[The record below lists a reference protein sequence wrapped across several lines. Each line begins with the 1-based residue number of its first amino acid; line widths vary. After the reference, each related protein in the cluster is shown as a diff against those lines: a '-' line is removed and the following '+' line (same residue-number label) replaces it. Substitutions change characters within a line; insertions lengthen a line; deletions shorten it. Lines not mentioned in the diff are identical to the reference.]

1 MSSGS
6 WPAIGRASGVIPRL
20 ARLGELALRGGG
32 GEPVDWK
39 RTLSSH
45 GVATLVPNR
54 VDTTAWTLDT
64 TLSPGRGKA
73 HGVHLSEPRPGV
85 VRATVQGNVDVG
97 ERHQLLGLCRHMLR
111 LDDDLS
117 RFYELAAVDPELAW
131 VTAGGGRML
140 CSPTVFEDVV
150 KTICT
155 TNCSW
160 SGTERMVGALVER
173 LGRADAS
180 GQHAFPSPQAMAEA
194 GDDFYR
200 LQARAGYRGAYLKE
214 LATRVDEGEID
225 LEALN
230 DPELPDAEAEAR
242 LLALPGVGPYAAAH
256 IMLTGLGRYR
266 LLVLDSWTRPAFA
279 RLSGRKPSDSA
290 IRRRFRKYGTYQ
302 GLAFWLY
309 LTQSWVDDSAHVS
322 R

>member
-1 MSSGS
+1 MYT
-6 WPAIGRASGVIPRL
+6 
-20 ARLGELALRGGG
+20 LGELSLLGRG
-32 GEPVDWK
+32 GEPVSWK

-54 VDTTAWTLDT
+54 IDTTAWTLDT
-64 TLSPGRGKA
+64 TLASGKGSA
-73 HGVHLSEPRPGV
+73 YGVHLSEVRSGV
-85 VRATVQGNVDVG
+85 VRATVQGNVDVD
-97 ERHQLLGLCRHMLR
+97 ERQRLLGLCRHMLR

-117 RFYELAAVDPELAW
+117 RFYDRVAADPDLAW

-160 SGTERMVGALVER
+160 SATERMVGALVDH
-173 LGRADAS
+173 LGCADSS
-180 GQHAFPSPQAMAEA
+180 GRHAFPSPQAMAEA
-194 GDDFYR
+194 DDDFYR
-200 LQARAGYRGAYLKE
+200 LRARAGYRGAYLRV
-214 LATRVDEGEID
+214 LATRVAEGEID
-225 LEALN
+225 LEAFN

-242 LLALPGVGPYAAAH
+242 LLDLPGVGPYAAAH
-256 IMLTGLGRYR
+256 IMLTGLGRYGS
-266 LLVLDSWTRPAFA
+266 LVLDSWTRPAFA
-279 RLSGRKPSDSA
+279 RLSGRKASDEA

-309 LTQSWVDDSAHVS
+309 LTQSWVAG
-322 R
+322 

>member
-1 MSSGS
+1 MVRDDV
-6 WPAIGRASGVIPRL
+6 A
-20 ARLGELALRGGG
+20 LGDKG
-32 GEPVDWK
+32 
-39 RTLSSH
+39 
-45 GVATLVPNR
+45 
-54 VDTTAWTLDT
+54 
-64 TLSPGRGKA
+64 
-73 HGVHLSEPRPGV
+73 
-85 VRATVQGNVDVG
+85 
-97 ERHQLLGLCRHMLR
+97 QLLALCRHMLR

-117 RFYELAAVDPELAW
+117 RFYELAAADPELAW
-131 VTAGGGRML
+131 VTTGGGRML

-160 SGTERMVGALVER
+160 SGTERMVGALVEQ
-173 LGRADAS
+173 LGRGDAS
-180 GQHAFPSPQAMAEA
+180 DRHAFPSPQAMAEA
-194 GDDFYR
+194 DDDFYR
-200 LQARAGYRGAYLKE
+200 LQARVGYRGAYLRE
-214 LATRVDEGEID
+214 LATRVAEQEID
-225 LEALN
+225 LETLN

-256 IMLTGLGRYR
+256 IMLTGLGRYG

-279 RLSGRKPSDSA
+279 RLSGRKASDQA

-309 LTQSWVDDSAHVS
+309 LTQSWVDDSASVS

>member
-1 MSSGS
+1 
-6 WPAIGRASGVIPRL
+6 VDT
-20 ARLGELALRGGG
+20 LGELTLRGAG

-45 GVATLVPNR
+45 GVATLAPNR
-54 VDTTAWTLDT
+54 VDTTTWTLDT
-64 TLSPGRGKA
+64 TLSIGTGIARA
-73 HGVHLSEPRPGV
+73 VHLSEPRSGV
-85 VRATVQGNVDVG
+85 VLAAVEGSVDVD
-97 ERHQLLGLCRHMLR
+97 ERRQLLGLCRHMLR

-117 RFYELAAVDPELAW
+117 GFYKLAAADPDLAW

-160 SGTERMVGALVER
+160 SATERMVGALVEH
-173 LGRADAS
+173 LGCADAE
-180 GQHAFPSPQAMAEA
+180 GRRAFPSPHAMAEA
-194 GDDFYR
+194 EDDFYR
-200 LQARAGYRGAYLKE
+200 LEARAGYRGAYLQE
-214 LATRVDEGEID
+214 LATRVAEGEID

-242 LLALPGVGPYAAAH
+242 LLTLPGVGPYSTAH
-256 IMLTGLGRYR
+256 IMLTGLGRYG

-279 RLSGRKPSDSA
+279 RLRGRKASDQA
-290 IRRRFRKYGTYQ
+290 IQRRFRRYGSYQ

-309 LTQSWVDDSAHVS
+309 LTQSWVDD
-322 R
+322 

>member
-1 MSSGS
+1 
-6 WPAIGRASGVIPRL
+6 L
-20 ARLGELALRGGG
+20 ATLGELTLRGGG

-54 VDTTAWTLDT
+54 VDTDAWTLST
-64 TLSPGRGKA
+64 TLSTGPRDA
-73 HGVHLSEPRPGV
+73 HGVQMSEVRPGV
-85 VRATVQGNVDVG
+85 VGATVRGEVAVG
-97 ERHQLLGLCRHMLR
+97 KRRRLLALCRHMLR

-117 RFYELAAVDPELAW
+117 RFYKLAQADPELAW

-160 SGTERMVGALVER
+160 SGTERMVGALVEH
-173 LGRADAS
+173 LGCPDAS
-180 GQHAFPSPQAMAEA
+180 GRHAFPSPEAMAEA
-194 GDDFYR
+194 GEDFYR
-200 LQARAGYRGAYLKE
+200 LRARAGYRGPYLRS
-214 LATRVDEGEID
+214 LATRVAEGEVD

-256 IMLTGLGRYR
+256 IMLTGLGRYG
-266 LLVLDSWTRPAFA
+266 LLVLDSWTRPAFG
-279 RLSGRKPSDSA
+279 RLSGREASDQA
-290 IRRRFRKYGTYQ
+290 IRRRFRRYGTYQ

-309 LTQSWVDDSAHVS
+309 LTQSWVDD
-322 R
+322 

>member
-1 MSSGS
+1 M
-6 WPAIGRASGVIPRL
+6 AT
-20 ARLGELALRGGG
+20 LGELTLRGGG

-54 VDTTAWTLDT
+54 VDTSAWTLDT
-64 TLSPGRGKA
+64 TLSAGTGKA
-73 HGVHLSEPRPGV
+73 HGVHLTESRIGI
-85 VRATVQGNVDVG
+85 VRATVQGPVAVA
-97 ERHQLLGLCRHMLR
+97 ERRQLLGLCRHMLR

-117 RFYELAAVDPELAW
+117 RFYELAAVDPDLAW

-150 KTICT
+150 KTVCT

-160 SGTERMVGALVER
+160 SATERMVGALVEQ

-180 GQHAFPSPQAMAEA
+180 GRHTFPSPLAMAEA
-194 GDDFYR
+194 DDDFYR
-200 LQARAGYRGAYLKE
+200 LQARTGYRGAYLKE
-214 LATRVDEGEID
+214 LAIRVAEGEID

-256 IMLTGLGRYR
+256 IMLTGLGRYG

-279 RLSGRKPSDSA
+279 RLSGRKASDQA
-290 IRRRFRKYGTYQ
+290 IRRRFRRYGTYQ

-309 LTQSWVDDSAHVS
+309 LTQDWVDA
-322 R
+322 